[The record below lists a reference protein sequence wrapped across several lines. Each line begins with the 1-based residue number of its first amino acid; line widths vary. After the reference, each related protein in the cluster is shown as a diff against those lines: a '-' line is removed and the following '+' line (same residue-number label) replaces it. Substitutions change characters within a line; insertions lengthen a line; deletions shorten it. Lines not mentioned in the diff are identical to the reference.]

1 MRGVIVVRKVTRVL
15 DLDKGPT
22 DLLQMGDGWK
32 RSSQGIFHG

>member
-1 MRGVIVVRKVTRVL
+1 VTRVL

-22 DLLQMGDGWK
+22 DLLQMGDDLE